1 MKFPAIALVC
11 GAFALVGCS
20 SLGTNPNTSQNTGQA
35 NSEVEQSVK
44 NKLAADPKTA
54 NANIDVRAN
63 TEKNQITLSGT
74 VYSEEARLEAVNDA
88 KNAQPGAAVIDQIQ
102 VRPGEIPKSAYT
114 GDMAQR
120 AREQAKATGDKLGK
134 SLDDAWIYTK
144 IESRLYVD
152 TGAHARTVHVDV
164 VNGMVTLRGTVN
176 SPEAKAEA
184 VRIAM
189 DTGGVKKVNN
199 ELRVTAS

>member
-1 MKFPAIALVC
+1 MKFSAIALIC
-11 GAFALVGCS
+11 GASALVGCS
-20 SLGTNPNTSQNTGQA
+20 SVCTSLNTHQNTAQA
-35 NSEVEQSVK
+35 NSEAEQSVK

-63 TEKNQITLSGT
+63 TENNQITLSGT

-88 KNAQPGAAVIDQIQ
+88 KNAQPGAAMIDQIQ
-102 VRPGEIPKSAYT
+102 VRPAEIPKSAYT
-114 GDMAQR
+114 SQMAQL
-120 AREQAKATGDKLGK
+120 AREQAKATGDKLGE

-189 DTGGVKKVNN
+189 DTGGVKKVSN